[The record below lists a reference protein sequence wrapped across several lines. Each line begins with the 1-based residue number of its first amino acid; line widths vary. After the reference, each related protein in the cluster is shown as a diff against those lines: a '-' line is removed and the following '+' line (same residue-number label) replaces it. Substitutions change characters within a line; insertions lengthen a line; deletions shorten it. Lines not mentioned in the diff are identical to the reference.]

1 LSANPQDGYA
11 FIVLLRDGDDANG
24 LARLLEDVRLPQANV
39 SSVFAA
45 PPVRGVDFF
54 SDEARQPEIDAWWG
68 ENVSGAARPVYL
80 LAHEDGLAEWTKGVD
95 GTFYIGL
102 PSAGAGAAYEDGG
115 EQIQTFVFAGPL
127 DFATV
132 IMRDFSG
139 GNGSGALIFDEG
151 EALRMAALSS
161 DFPLDLGESFE
172 PIPAPSAAGAPAG
185 YGNAGAYGDPFSAAG
200 GGSAGVG
207 VPGTPADPFGRAPAE
222 RPAPRPP
229 RAAPAASTPHPFDL
243 LSGPGQGGGAA
254 PAPAADPAGYPSSDH
269 EPIPV
274 PGGWE
279 QGGGGG
285 AAWDQGG
292 AGGGGGASWEQG
304 GSGGGGSWE
313 QGGGGGAGNP
323 QSWGQDAWN
332 QGGGQAWSPGQ
343 GGSWQEAPQGAG
355 RRGGGGGGKLSLP
368 SFGGLGGLFKGGAP
382 KSNFQPSSDHD
393 LAQMLVR
400 RGPTIVVMGS
410 RKGGVG
416 KTSYAAG
423 VAIVGGTVLDQV
435 GHKACI
441 VDANIAN
448 PDAWGQMNLRE
459 GAATVREV
467 VAALTANREP
477 PPPVHATTPALACY
491 PESREAT
498 EYSKTD
504 IRRFAEYLR
513 RRYTFI
519 VVDMSNRLPDPMAG
533 PEAAAAAYWLEH
545 GDVLVLPTTSAKADF
560 NGVLDYLD
568 VRDLP
573 PTVVPYI
580 IPAAKRNREH
590 PVTQQYLNVI
600 RERVQRI
607 VEVPDEADKVRLAG
621 MEGIP
626 VEQVS
631 PRLRLAYRE
640 LTEVVARTPP
650 RAR

>member
-1 LSANPQDGYA
+1 MRVEAGDGYA
-11 FIVLLRDGDDANG
+11 FIVLLRDTDDASG
-24 LARLLEDVRLPQANV
+24 LARLLEDVRLPQATV
-39 SSVFAA
+39 ASVFAA
-45 PPVRGVDFF
+45 PPIRGVDFF
-54 SDEARQPEIDAWWG
+54 ADESRQPELDEWWG
-68 ENVSGAARPVYL
+68 QTVPRAAHPVYL
-80 LAHEDGLAEWTKGVD
+80 LSHEDGLAGWVSSLD

-102 PSAGAGAAYEDGG
+102 PNAAAAAEYGG
-115 EQIQTFVFAGPL
+115 SEQIQSFVNAGPL

-161 DFPLDLGESFE
+161 DFPLDLGETSFE
-172 PIPAPSAAGAPAG
+172 PIVPPKKQAGSDDSEP
-185 YGNAGAYGDPFSAAG
+185 GATAAAG
-200 GGSAGVG
+200 GGSAAEYGGNVG
-207 VPGTPADPFGRAPAE
+207 VPGTPADPFGRAPVD
-222 RPAPRPP
+222 RPAA
-229 RAAPAASTPHPFDL
+229 RASKAALAPATPHPFDL
-243 LSGPGQGGGAA
+243 LSEGAPSGGGRQPSGAGSPGA
-254 PAPAADPAGYPSSDH
+254 GPAPLHDQS
-269 EPIPV
+269 PIPV
-274 PGGWE
+274 PKSPAGGHWSQGGDR
-279 QGGGGG
+279 QGGGSG
-285 AAWDQGG
+285 WDQGG
-292 AGGGGGASWEQG
+292 TPAWQSGAGASPPMWDQGGWDQAAQQSQNLQQPPAQSGRGG
-304 GSGGGGSWE
+304 GSG
-313 QGGGGGAGNP
+313 N
-323 QSWGQDAWN
+323 
-332 QGGGQAWSPGQ
+332 
-343 GGSWQEAPQGAG
+343 
-355 RRGGGGGGKLSLP
+355 KFSLP
-368 SFGGLGGLFKGGAP
+368 NFGALGGLFKSGAP
-382 KSNFQPSSDHD
+382 RSTFVPSSDREFGE
-393 LAQMLVR
+393 LLVK

-423 VAIVGGTVLDQV
+423 VAIVAGTVLDQL

-467 VAALTANREP
+467 IAALTANHEP

-504 IRRFAEYLR
+504 VRRFADYLR

-580 IPAAKRNREH
+580 VPAAKRNREH

-621 MEGIP
+621 MEGVP

-640 LTEVVARTPP
+640 LTEVVTRIPP
-650 RAR
+650 RMR

>member
-1 LSANPQDGYA
+1 
-11 FIVLLRDGDDANG
+11 
-24 LARLLEDVRLPQANV
+24 
-39 SSVFAA
+39 VFAA
-45 PPVRGVDFF
+45 PPVRGIDFF
-54 SDEARQPEIDAWWG
+54 ADEARQAEIDAWWG
-68 ENVSGAARPVYL
+68 DNVARRATHPVFL
-80 LAHEDGLAEWTKGVD
+80 LAHEEGLADWIKGLD

-102 PSAGAGAAYEDGG
+102 PSAAAASVYEGG
-115 EQIQTFVFAGPL
+115 GDQTQAFVFAGPL

-172 PIPAPSAAGAPAG
+172 PIPAPPRAAGVDGGDGAR
-185 YGNAGAYGDPFSAAG
+185 AYGDPFG
-200 GGSAGVG
+200 GGVG
-207 VPGTPADPFGRAPAE
+207 VPGTPSDPFGRAPSE
-222 RPAPRPP
+222 RPAPRPSRP
-229 RAAPAASTPHPFDL
+229 APAASTPHPFDL
-243 LSGPGQGGGAA
+243 LSADPGPSGPASSSAPTGHEPIPIPEHPLDGGWDQQGGGAWSGS
-254 PAPAADPAGYPSSDH
+254 AAQS
-269 EPIPV
+269 
-274 PGGWE
+274 GWE
-279 QGGGGG
+279 QSSWDQASG
-285 AAWDQGG
+285 AASWQQQPSAPGAKRG
-292 AGGGGGASWEQG
+292 AGKL
-304 GSGGGGSWE
+304 
-313 QGGGGGAGNP
+313 NL
-323 QSWGQDAWN
+323 
-332 QGGGQAWSPGQ
+332 PG
-343 GGSWQEAPQGAG
+343 
-355 RRGGGGGGKLSLP
+355 L
-368 SFGGLGGLFKGGAP
+368 GGLGGLFKGGAP
-382 KSNFQPSSDHD
+382 KSNFVPSSDRE
-393 LAQMLVR
+393 LADALVK

-423 VAIVGGTVLDQV
+423 VAIVAGTVLDQV

-504 IRRFAEYLR
+504 VRRFADYLR

-568 VRDLP
+568 VRELP

-580 IPAAKRNREH
+580 VPAARKNREH

-631 PRLRLAYRE
+631 SRLRLAYRE
-640 LTEVVARTPP
+640 LTEVVTRTP
-650 RAR
+650 ARVR